1 MMEHSIRTYSK
12 DDELVASRREEI
24 ARSAARVFV
33 KKGYDSTSVREIID
47 ACGMSTGT
55 LYHYVGSKEDILYLV
70 INHGLLRYTDFFEE
84 IAAGLDTMS
93 PTEALIRAIR
103 EYYRRIDGFQ
113 DFTVF
118 IYQETKSLQ
127 SSARQSVLDAERRL
141 VSVFERLLIRGCE
154 AGEFKVDNVT
164 LVAHDI
170 VAVGEMW
177 AVRRWFLRKC
187 CPLEEYTRHHIDS
200 FLKCISPSSSS
211 EGDTV

>member
-1 MMEHSIRTYSK
+1 MGHAIRTYSK

-24 ARSAARVFV
+24 ARNVARVFV
-33 KKGYDSTSVREIID
+33 KRGYDRTSVREIVK

-70 INHGLLRYTDFFEE
+70 INHGISQYTDFFEE
-84 IAAGLDTMS
+84 IAAGLDMMS
-93 PTEALIRAIR
+93 PTEALMNAIR
-103 EYYRRIDGFQ
+103 EYYKRIEGFQ

-118 IYQETKSLQ
+118 IYQETKNLQ

-141 VSVFERLLIRGCE
+141 VNVFERLLIRGCE
-154 AGEFKVDNVT
+154 TGEFNIDNVT

-177 AVRRWFLRKC
+177 AVRRWFLRRC
-187 CPLEEYTRHHIDS
+187 CTFEEYTRHHIDS
-200 FLKCISPSSSS
+200 FLKHISPTHPTGGCTS
-211 EGDTV
+211 